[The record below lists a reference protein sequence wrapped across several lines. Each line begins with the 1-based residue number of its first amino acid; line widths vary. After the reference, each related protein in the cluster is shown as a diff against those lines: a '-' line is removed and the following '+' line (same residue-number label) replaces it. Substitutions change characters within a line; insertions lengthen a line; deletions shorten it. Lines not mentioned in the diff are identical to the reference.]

1 MDSKL
6 LSPAVPTL
14 SDARPTPDELGD
26 SCFNMAQQAAERH
39 GIGPRRNQAALVAID
54 RAGAVRTLTYG
65 ALAGE
70 VSRFANALAALGVV
84 AGDRV
89 ALLLPRVPEAH
100 VAVLGA
106 LELGAVV
113 CPLFA
118 AYGPEPIR
126 RRLSLAGARVLVTS
140 SELFARK
147 VRSIRDGVPSLEHV
161 IAVGA
166 EAPEGTHP
174 WSGLLDRASE
184 RHEVLASDPELPAL
198 VHFTSGTTGE
208 PKGAVHV
215 HGALDSMTA
224 TARSVLG
231 LQPGWPVVAFG
242 ALVALCLAAAYVA
255 MGAAWLIY
263 KSEGELQIKSVRWLR
278 WALIVTALG
287 MAAVSLATPWASPR
301 IFDKWFALPHLY
313 WLLPLPVVSGALFLW
328 LFLLTFRLPAP
339 DDRHSLKPFLIMAAI
354 FATGFAGLAYS
365 FYPYVVPERLTI
377 WEAAAAPESLGI
389 ILAGTAFVLPVII
402 GYSFYAYRVFGGK
415 AGDLRYD

>member
-1 MDSKL
+1 MTIDW
-6 LSPAVPTL
+6 PTL
-14 SDARPTPDELGD
+14 LPLIFASLMGLAILIYVVLDGFDLGIGILFAAASAEEKDA
-26 SCFNMAQQAAERH
+26 MIA
-39 GIGPRRNQAALVAID
+39 GIGPFWDANETWLVLAVGLLLVAFPIAHGTILTALYLPVFALLFGLILRGVAFD
-54 RAGAVRTLTYG
+54 FRAKVPPRRKSRWNASFFAGSVIAS
-65 ALAGE
+65 LAQGYM
-70 VSRFANALAALGVV
+70 LGV
-84 AGDRV
+84 
-89 ALLLPRVPEAH
+89 
-100 VAVLGA
+100 
-106 LELGAVV
+106 
-113 CPLFA
+113 
-118 AYGPEPIR
+118 Y
-126 RRLSLAGARVLVTS
+126 
-140 SELFARK
+140 
-147 VRSIRDGVPSLEHV
+147 
-161 IAVGA
+161 
-166 EAPEGTHP
+166 
-174 WSGLLDRASE
+174 
-184 RHEVLASDPELPAL
+184 
-198 VHFTSGTTGE
+198 
-208 PKGAVHV
+208 
-215 HGALDSMTA
+215 
-224 TARSVLG
+224 VLG

-301 IFDKWFALPHLY
+301 IFDKWFAMPHLY